1 MFSRVLVANRGEIAV
16 RVIRTLK
23 EMGIE
28 SVAVYSKADKDS
40 LHVKLADESV
50 CIGPPPPSESYLN
63 MAAIISA
70 AEITNVEAIHP
81 GYGFLSENAHFADVC
96 ASCNIS
102 FIGPSAEA
110 MRMMG
115 DKAQARKIMQKGGI
129 PVLSGSEEIVENKEE
144 ALKVAKKIGYPV
156 IIKAAMGGGGKGMR
170 IAYNDGKLVSLFIAC
185 QREVEAAFGDSSLYI
200 EKFIPNPR
208 HVEVQILA
216 DKRGNVVTLGERD
229 CSIQRRYQK
238 LVEESPSPIVDA
250 RLRKKLCDVAVKAVK
265 SINYENAGTV
275 EFLVDEKRN
284 FYFMEMNTR
293 LQVEH
298 PVTEMV
304 YNIDLVKEQVRVAA
318 GEQLKF
324 APDSI
329 NPNGWAIECR
339 INAEDINADFLP
351 SPGKIANLSFPG
363 GPFIRVD
370 THLYDSYLTPSYY
383 DSLLAKL
390 IAWGNNR
397 DEAIARMGRALD
409 EFIIEGIKTTLPFHK
424 RLISHPL
431 FIEGKDYSG
440 LMDEVLNKKNR
451 RFDNEGI

>member
-1 MFSRVLVANRGEIAV
+1 MFSRVLVANRGEIAI

-28 SVAVYSKADKDS
+28 SVAVYSQADRDS
-40 LHVKLADESV
+40 LHTRLADESV
-50 CIGPPPPSESYLN
+50 CIGAPSPSESYLN

-96 ASCNIS
+96 TSCNIN
-102 FIGPSAEA
+102 FIGPSAGA

-115 DKAQARKIMQKGGI
+115 DKAQARKIMQKAGVPI
-129 PVLSGSEEIVENKEE
+129 LPGSEEVVSDKEE

-238 LVEESPSPIVDA
+238 LVEESPSPIVND
-250 RLRKKLCDVAVKAVK
+250 RLRRKLCEVAAKAVK

-275 EFLVDEKRN
+275 EFLIDEKGN

-304 YNIDLVKEQVRVAA
+304 YDIDLVREQVRIAA
-318 GEQLKF
+318 GEQIEI
-324 APDSI
+324 ASDSKQ
-329 NPNGWAIECR
+329 PNGWAIECR
-339 INAEDINADFLP
+339 VNAEDINSDFLP
-351 SPGKIANLSFPG
+351 SPGKITNINFPG
-363 GPFIRVD
+363 GPFVRVD
-370 THLYDSYLTPSYY
+370 THLYNNYLTPPYY

-409 EFIIEGIKTTLPFHK
+409 EFVIEGVKTTLPFHK

-431 FIEGKDYSG
+431 FIEGRDYSG
-440 LMDEVLNKKNR
+440 LLDKVLKKKNR
-451 RFDNEGI
+451 RFDNEDI